1 MAKEKTPRTPKPKT
15 EKVSKKVLQMP
26 EVTASGN
33 GNYSPADLE
42 AEIRL
47 RAYEIY
53 EQRGYTNGRA
63 VQDWVEA
70 EREVRSRQEHSA

>member
-1 MAKEKTPRTPKPKT
+1 MAKAKTPRTPKPKA

-26 EVTASGN
+26 ELPTSGN

-42 AEIRL
+42 AEIRI
-47 RAYEIY
+47 RAYLLY

-63 VQDWVEA
+63 DQDWVEA
-70 EREVRSRQEHSA
+70 EREVLGRQEHSA

>member
-1 MAKEKTPRTPKPKT
+1 MAKVKTPRTPKPKA
-15 EKVSKKVLQMP
+15 EKVSKKVLPMP
-26 EVTASGN
+26 RPAASGN
-33 GNYSPADLE
+33 SNYSPADLE
-42 AEIRL
+42 AEIRI

-70 EREVRSRQEHSA
+70 EREVRSRQEQSA

>member
-1 MAKEKTPRTPKPKT
+1 MAKEKAPRIPKPKA
-15 EKVSKKVLQMP
+15 EKVSKKTPKMP
-26 EVTASGN
+26 ELTASGN

-42 AEIRL
+42 AEIRM
-47 RAYEIY
+47 RAFALY

-63 VQDWVEA
+63 DQDWIEA